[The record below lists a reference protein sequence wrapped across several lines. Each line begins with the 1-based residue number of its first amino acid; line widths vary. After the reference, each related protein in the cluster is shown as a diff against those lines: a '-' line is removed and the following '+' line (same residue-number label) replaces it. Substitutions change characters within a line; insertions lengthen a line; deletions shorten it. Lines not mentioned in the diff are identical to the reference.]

1 MTEFGFTCTGVRAD
15 PYAAGPTLVFRLA
28 ITASGDTRVHALA
41 LRCQIRIEPARRG
54 YGQAEADGLADLFG
68 ERSRWGNTLQP
79 VQFAQVTLMVPSFTG
94 STEIDMAV
102 PCTYD
107 MDIAAT
113 RYFTALDDG
122 EAPLLMLFSGTAF
135 TGAGGFHV
143 EPVPWDREAAYRMPV
158 RVWQEMIE
166 QHFPGCGWLRL
177 PRDAMDEL
185 LAYRS
190 RHALASW
197 EATVRALLAEAGA
210 AATAATAS
218 RPSPPSPP
226 ERLRAGLLPRA
237 GERTAP

>member
-1 MTEFGFTCTGVRAD
+1 
-15 PYAAGPTLVFRLA
+15 
-28 ITASGDTRVHALA
+28 
-41 LRCQIRIEPARRG
+41 
-54 YGQAEADGLADLFG
+54 
-68 ERSRWGNTLQP
+68 
-79 VQFAQVTLMVPSFTG
+79 
-94 STEIDMAV
+94 
-102 PCTYD
+102 
-107 MDIAAT
+107 
-113 RYFTALDDG
+113 
-122 EAPLLMLFSGTAF
+122 
-135 TGAGGFHV
+135 
-143 EPVPWDREAAYRMPV
+143 
-158 RVWQEMIE
+158 MIE